1 MTAAPTAHAV
11 ERSIDAWLTEHGEGL
26 IALRRNLHAHP
37 ELSGQE
43 HATTDIVLQRLELA
57 GLSPRRLSSGT
68 GLLCELDAGQV
79 AGRILALRADLDAL
93 GMHDEK
99 DVPYRSQVPG
109 VSHACGHD
117 VHTTVMLGAALYFA
131 HHADELPG
139 RLRMIFQPAEERV
152 PGGALDAIADNALH
166 GVDGIIGVHCDPKVD
181 VGRIGLKAGPIT
193 SAADIARILLT
204 GPGGHTARPEETVDM
219 VTLAGRI
226 VSELPH
232 NVASAL
238 GGPENVKLV
247 FGAIH
252 AGDAANVIPTNCE
265 LRASVRTPSVHV
277 WERMSD
283 VVRDEL
289 EKLLAGTD
297 AGWELDYTH
306 GVPPLVNA
314 EVVTDIV
321 RRAATAEFGTDAV
334 TPAVQSW
341 GGDDFAWFTREVPGT
356 YIRLGVHNFEAGG
369 PRLDLHAGRFDV
381 DERAIAVG
389 VRTVVASVHE
399 FFTSPGPGGN

>member
-1 MTAAPTAHAV
+1 MTATPTAQAG
-11 ERSIDAWLTEHGEGL
+11 ERSIDAWLAEHGEGL

-43 HATTDIVLQRLELA
+43 HATTDLVHQRLELA

-117 VHTTVMLGAALYFA
+117 VHTAVMLGVALYFA

-152 PGGALDAIADNALH
+152 PGGALDALADNALH

-193 SAADIARILLT
+193 SAADIARILLS

-219 VTLAGRI
+219 VTLAAKV

-232 NVASAL
+232 RVASAL
-238 GGPENVKLV
+238 GGPESVKLV

-252 AGDAANVIPTNCE
+252 AGDAANVVPTYCE
-265 LRASVRTPSVHV
+265 LRASVRTPSVDV

-321 RRAATAEFGTDAV
+321 RRAATAEFGGDAV

-356 YIRLGVHNFEAGG
+356 YIRLGVHNVDAGG

-389 VRTVVASVHE
+389 VRAVVASVHE
-399 FFTSPGPGGN
+399 FFASPGPGGN